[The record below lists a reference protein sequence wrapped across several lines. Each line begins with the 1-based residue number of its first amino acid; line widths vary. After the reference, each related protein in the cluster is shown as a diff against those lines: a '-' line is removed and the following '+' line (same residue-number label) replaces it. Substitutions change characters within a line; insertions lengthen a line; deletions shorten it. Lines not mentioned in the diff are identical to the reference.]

1 VNVRVAAV
9 TMVIA
14 VSSAVAFAP
23 AHAAQ
28 SKTAVGH
35 ATGPK
40 GQVLTA
46 TPISNLGA
54 KSIITVTGSGFDSK
68 IGIYIALC
76 VYNGKGKL
84 PTPCG
89 GGVNT
94 SGASPASVW
103 VSSPNQFT
111 KGFAAPF
118 KKGGKFIAK
127 ITVSP
132 MIGTIDCRLTKCV
145 VGTQGDFMN
154 VATRSADVVIPVTFK
169 K

>member
-1 VNVRVAAV
+1 MKLRGCAAAV
-9 TMVIA
+9 
-14 VSSAVAFAP
+14 AVALAFMP
-23 AHAAQ
+23 AFAAQ
-28 SKTAVGH
+28 AKSTVGR

-40 GQVLTA
+40 GQILTA

-54 KSIITVTGSGFDSK
+54 KSVITVTGSGFDPK
-68 IGIYIALC
+68 IGIYVALC
-76 VYNGKGKL
+76 VYKGKGKM

-94 SGASPASVW
+94 SGANPASAW
-103 VSSPNQFT
+103 ISSPNQFT
-111 KGFAAPF
+111 PGLAIPF
-118 KKGGKFIAK
+118 KKGGKFTAK

-132 MIGTIDCRLTKCV
+132 MIGTIDCRKTKCV